1 MSKLNSKEWVIDPAT
16 TRVIVLSHDH
26 YLRAE
31 LATYVYNHFPIA
43 NVLYNFTDEQL
54 VIARNRAMVDLCV
67 NAPEQY
73 TDFVLFDNDM
83 IPDYRLDG
91 MFTVQADLVGAQYDT
106 PTPNAWLRPDD
117 VHCGAM
123 RFSRAALMRINP
135 PYFAFEYDGPL
146 MRCLKCEC
154 LKFRDSILSS
164 GGSVVRSGWV
174 GNQNDR
180 SWCRSG

>member
-1 MSKLNSKEWVIDPAT
+1 MSKPRDNWKIDPAT
-16 TRVIVLSHDH
+16 TRVIVLAHNH
-26 YLRAE
+26 YLRCE
-31 LATYVYNHFPIA
+31 LACYLFSNFPGENIMF
-43 NVLYNFTDEQL
+43 NRTDDQL
-54 VIARNRAMVDLCV
+54 VMARNRAIVDLCV
-67 NAPEQY
+67 NAPQHY

-83 IPDYRLDG
+83 IPDYRTDG
-91 MFTVQADLVGAQYDT
+91 MFTVEADLVGAQYDT

-123 RFSRAALMRINP
+123 RFKRDVLMKINP
-135 PYFAFEYDGPL
+135 PYFAFTYDAAH

-154 LKFRDSILSS
+154 LRFRDSILSS
-164 GGSVVRSGWV
+164 GGSVLRSGWV